1 MTDNED
7 KIYLAA
13 YRRFEQ
19 RGGNPIFRAEF
30 HLQVEVV
37 FFEGLVVQRQY
48 RLNFEQ
54 LRDADGEGLGEALTE
69 AVMQGLR
76 QVVTN
81 EGID

>member
-1 MTDNED
+1 M
-7 KIYLAA
+7 KI
-13 YRRFEQ
+13 RFIWLPI
-19 RGGNPIFRAEF
+19 GGLNSEEEIPFLELNL

-37 FFEGLVVQRQY
+37 FFGGLVVQRQY

>member
-1 MTDNED
+1 M
-7 KIYLAA
+7 
-13 YRRFEQ
+13 
-19 RGGNPIFRAEF
+19 
-30 HLQVEVV
+30 